1 MHKSIFR
8 SIFSLCAAVVVSAIL
23 IIGSSLLL
31 VAKEKYKSTV
41 RSEITRSSAE
51 AVTELKLSY
60 LNEGQLVLN
69 SAKNILKRLSAISD
83 ITYTLA
89 DSSGNVILCTD
100 MDGHCRHAG
109 TVYPES
115 VIRQAKDSGTY
126 YEFGDFDG
134 YDNVSGFTNISKVAA
149 GGETFY
155 LIASE
160 DTSELTDYLYSL
172 MLTFVVVSA
181 VIIVIVFPIVY
192 LSVKRLTS
200 PIKDMT
206 IAAKRFGEG
215 DFSKKVAVSED
226 NELGYLANTLNE
238 MASSLEVIEETR
250 KSFVSN
256 VSHELKT
263 PMTSIGGF
271 VDGILDGTIPE
282 NRHRYYLQIVS
293 DEVKRLARLVRSML
307 NIAKYETG
315 EIAMNT
321 ENFDI
326 VPLAIKTVLLFE
338 KRIEDKNV
346 EVIGLD
352 AGRFYVNADTD
363 LIQQVIYNLVENAVK
378 FVNDGGYIKFSF
390 STEKDKTL
398 VSIRNSGEGLT
409 SDELPQVFDRFYKT
423 DESRGKDKTGVGLG
437 LSIVRSIVK
446 LHDGTITVKSA
457 LNEYVEFIFSLNTG
471 EAPAKKERPQQ

>member
-1 MHKSIFR
+1 
-8 SIFSLCAAVVVSAIL
+8 
-23 IIGSSLLL
+23 
-31 VAKEKYKSTV
+31 
-41 RSEITRSSAE
+41 
-51 AVTELKLSY
+51 
-60 LNEGQLVLN
+60 
-69 SAKNILKRLSAISD
+69 
-83 ITYTLA
+83 
-89 DSSGNVILCTD
+89 
-100 MDGHCRHAG
+100 
-109 TVYPES
+109 
-115 VIRQAKDSGTY
+115 
-126 YEFGDFDG
+126 
-134 YDNVSGFTNISKVAA
+134 
-149 GGETFY
+149 
-155 LIASE
+155 
-160 DTSELTDYLYSL
+160 
-172 MLTFVVVSA
+172 
-181 VIIVIVFPIVY
+181 
-192 LSVKRLTS
+192 
-200 PIKDMT
+200 
-206 IAAKRFGEG
+206 
-215 DFSKKVAVSED
+215 
-226 NELGYLANTLNE
+226 
-238 MASSLEVIEETR
+238 
-250 KSFVSN
+250 
-256 VSHELKT
+256 
-263 PMTSIGGF
+263 MTSIGGF

-282 NRHRYYLQIVS
+282 NRRRYYLQIVS

-352 AGRFYVNADTD
+352 AGRFYVNADID

-378 FVNDGGYIKFSF
+378 FVNNGGYIKFSF
-390 STEKDKTL
+390 STEKNKTL

-471 EAPAKKERPQQ
+471 EAPAKKDRPKQ